1 MTTHNKLRDGQSS
14 GQLDRQLDTLTKGLK
29 ERLVLRI
36 EFLSIARV

>member
-14 GQLDRQLDTLTKGLK
+14 GQLDRQLDRLT
-29 ERLVLRI
+29 EVAVLGI